1 MNRPWINCV
10 SVDKGGDCQGGVA
23 LTRRV
28 WAGARLAGAVAI
40 AAVIVVRLGA
50 GPFVTGVRSV
60 SAASLAAAC
69 GIAVVTTACCAWRW
83 WLVARGLGV
92 PLPLGAA
99 ITAYYRSQFLNGALP
114 GGVLGDVHRGVRHG
128 RDAGDLSR
136 GLRAVLWERIAGQVV
151 QVGVTVW
158 ALATFP
164 SPVRTVVRTALSG
177 IVVCILIAVLAVA
190 ALPRR
195 RSSRWARVRQVVAT
209 DLRAGV
215 AAPSVWPGVV
225 GSSAVALAGH
235 VTVFL
240 IAARAT
246 ASNASLARLL
256 PLALLVLLAAAVP
269 TNVAGWGPRE
279 GVAAWVFAT
288 AGLGGGQG
296 VAAGTAYG
304 VLATAASLPGALIL
318 VAGWMTRR
326 RGRATP
332 ATHSP
337 EAPRHQRP
345 AAVTAGG
352 ALDG

>member
-1 MNRPWINCV
+1 M
-10 SVDKGGDCQGGVA
+10 
-23 LTRRV
+23 TRRV
-28 WAGARLAGAVAI
+28 WAAARLAGAIAI
-40 AAVIVVRLGA
+40 AVIIVFRLGA
-50 GPFVTGVRSV
+50 GPFLTGVRSINV
-60 SAASLAAAC
+60 GSLAAAC
-69 GIAVVTTACCAWRW
+69 GIAVVTTSCCAWRW

-92 PLPLGAA
+92 PPPLGAA
-99 ITAYYRSQFLNGALP
+99 ITAYYRSQFLNGVLP
-114 GGVLGDVHRGVRHG
+114 CGVLGDVHRGVRHG

-136 GLRAVLWERIAGQVV
+136 GLRAVLWERSAGQVV
-151 QVGVTVW
+151 QVGVTLW
-158 ALATFP
+158 ALAMFP
-164 SPVRTVVRTALSG
+164 SPVRAIVRTALPA
-177 IVVCILIAVLAVA
+177 IVVCILIAVLVVRAV
-190 ALPRR
+190 PRR
-195 RSSRWARVRQVVAT
+195 RSSRWARVRQAVAS

-215 AAPSVWPGVV
+215 AAPSVWPGLV

-240 IAARAT
+240 IAARAAGST
-246 ASNASLARLL
+246 ASPARLL

-279 GVAAWVFAT
+279 GVAAWVFAA
-288 AGLGGGQG
+288 AGLGGAQG

-304 VLATAASLPGALIL
+304 VLATAASLPGAVIL
-318 VAGWMTRR
+318 VADWMARR

-332 ATHSP
+332 ATHCL